1 MVLLIIIILSFVI
14 LCLALD
20 FFRYAD
26 EMQHK
31 NIFTLVCGYAKIRSY
46 RFLIISSFIFIDFIL
61 IYTHLFQQP
70 QQISIINK
78 NALMTKESQL
88 ESFSSEPVKYP
99 TPPESPEEDKR
110 YGVPLHPKPVKAD
123 PPIKPE
129 NIISR
134 PNNEPPDRLGVDH
147 PQGEPRDFN
156 R

>member
-78 NALMTKESQL
+78 NALMTKEAL
-88 ESFSSEPVKYP
+88 PGFPWVADLLMSF
-99 TPPESPEEDKR
+99 PEGTNEG
-110 YGVPLHPKPVKAD
+110 YGPIFSDSRAD
-123 PPIKPE
+123 
-129 NIISR
+129 R
-134 PNNEPPDRLGVDH
+134 ALVC
-147 PQGEPRDFN
+147 
-156 R
+156 